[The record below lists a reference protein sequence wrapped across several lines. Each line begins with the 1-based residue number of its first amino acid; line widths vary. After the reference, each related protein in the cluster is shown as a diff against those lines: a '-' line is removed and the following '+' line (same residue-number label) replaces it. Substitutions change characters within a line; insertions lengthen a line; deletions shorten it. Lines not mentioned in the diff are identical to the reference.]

1 MRREIRG
8 FTLIELVI
16 VVTILGILAAVALP
30 KFVSLQADA
39 RHAKMNGAL
48 AAMKSAAAM
57 AHAQL
62 IARGFG
68 AGANV
73 PVSSSPIVIEG
84 TTVGFVN
91 GYPSAGQVA
100 AIAGI
105 SAPDYFV
112 PAISGGG
119 QTVASD
125 ANHDGTGTN
134 PPCTVVY
141 HEAEAGMQPVYT
153 LNANLANCQ

>member
-1 MRREIRG
+1 MKSEIRG

-30 KFVSLQADA
+30 KFASLQAEA
-39 RHAKMNGAL
+39 RQAKMQGAL

-62 IARGFG
+62 IARGFS
-68 AGANV
+68 ASANL
-73 PVSSSPIVIEG
+73 PVSSSTIVVEG

-91 GYPSAGQVA
+91 GYPAAEQIA

-112 PAISGGG
+112 PAVSAGS
-119 QTVASD
+119 QTVAPD
-125 ANHDGTGTN
+125 ANHDGIGGN
-134 PPCTVVY
+134 PACTVVY
-141 HEAEAGMQPVYT
+141 HEAGAGLQPAYT
-153 LNANLANCQ
+153 INTTLASCQ